1 MTEDH
6 STQRRV
12 VALLLL
18 VAALG
23 GLGAVALGAAAERG
37 PISVLAGPPA
47 SVDASPPT
55 AAPETLEEPDRGT
68 LDVPSSPPRPDL
80 GRAPLIVLL
89 SLLGAALV
97 VLAGWIALRMRAL
110 AQPVPTEAGDA
121 AEDELTADRARA
133 ALDEARDPL
142 SSLVDAQDAVIA
154 AWLVLERSLAEAG
167 VPRHPSRTT
176 LEFVVEVL
184 AVFDLDR
191 SALDRLAGLYRRAL
205 FDPAPLGEDDRTA
218 AVAALDRLRADLD
231 GLDTSAPRDP
241 AAAPAGGGG
250 QGVDGSGRGT
260 GGGRRGVDG
269 SGRP

>member
-110 AQPVPTEAGDA
+110 AQPVPT
-121 AEDELTADRARA
+121 
-133 ALDEARDPL
+133 
-142 SSLVDAQDAVIA
+142 
-154 AWLVLERSLAEAG
+154 
-167 VPRHPSRTT
+167 
-176 LEFVVEVL
+176 
-184 AVFDLDR
+184 
-191 SALDRLAGLYRRAL
+191 
-205 FDPAPLGEDDRTA
+205 
-218 AVAALDRLRADLD
+218 
-231 GLDTSAPRDP
+231 
-241 AAAPAGGGG
+241 
-250 QGVDGSGRGT
+250 
-260 GGGRRGVDG
+260 
-269 SGRP
+269 